1 MELRTYARPCS
12 LSAADQG
19 AEPSQ
24 VFQPPSCRRHVA
36 CISLKNGRVLVTDT
50 SHVDSFI
57 YSSRCLCASV
67 VSETEVFVSDP
78 GTTCNVVEC
87 VKRLGIR
94 CL

>member
-67 VSETEVFVSDP
+67 VSETEAFVSDP
-78 GTTCNVVEC
+78 GTTCSVVEC
-87 VKRLGIR
+87 VKRLGIT